1 MKDVKVM
8 TPMSDDIMTI
18 EMSLRITLPKDRV
31 VSVINLFKLFKVP
44 LSVIG
49 NILIAI
55 MYFLGKILKSSFL

>member
-55 MYFLGKILKSSFL
+55 IYIFRQNFKK

>member
-44 LSVIG
+44 LSV
-49 NILIAI
+49 LIAI